1 MPNSGTLFGGSFNH
15 SKLED
20 VLKFEI
26 SGCAKIQNQ
35 WMCYNSKLVVNS
47 GGQNEVFLKL
57 QVWKESEDNR
67 YVRHWYKNGLNGYDI
82 QLYTD
87 TSGMIGMK
95 TKKLPGFR

>member
-1 MPNSGTLFGGSFNH
+1 
-15 SKLED
+15 
-20 VLKFEI
+20 
-26 SGCAKIQNQ
+26 
-35 WMCYNSKLVVNS
+35 MCYNSKLVVNS
-47 GGQNEVFLKL
+47 GGYIEVFLKL

-67 YVRHWYKNGLNGYDI
+67 YVRHWYKNGYDI